1 VVDSLVDSSNRGSR
15 KETAEAITVV
25 CRECGT
31 GFGICRSCWRGQVYC
46 SRACREA
53 GKRRLHRQAQRR
65 YRQTEKGKAAHR
77 EAERRRRRI
86 HEPMRP
92 ARRAG
97 LPSTDKATVPQRSEN
112 QKRSWAQREKT
123 MADASSNKPL
133 DGPRIGGR
141 ITNPPPTR
149 AEKIATKWVVCHFCG
164 EKGVVV
170 ARFRRRGYG
179 RVIGE
184 AW

>member
-1 VVDSLVDSSNRGSR
+1 MVDSGTPGAR

-86 HEPMRP
+86 REPMRP
-92 ARRAG
+92 AGRAG
-97 LPSTDKATVPQRSEN
+97 LPPAGNTSEPQRAEC
-112 QKRSWAQREKT
+112 RRRPRTPREKT
-123 MADASSNKPL
+123 MADASSNKPV
-133 DGPRIGGR
+133 GGSRIGGR
-141 ITNPPPTR
+141 NANPPPTR
-149 AEKIATKWVVCHFCG
+149 AEKSVTNRVVCHFCG
-164 EKGVVV
+164 ETVVVV